1 MILVG
6 WRIFSLKLCNPD
18 LIFEARFEVA
28 SLVVAENFKLL
39 RGFAKCV
46 VVIDE
51 A

>member
-18 LIFEARFEVA
+18 LIFEALFEVA
-28 SLVVAENFKLL
+28 GWPAEYFKLL